1 LKAALAD
8 PSNLRLLSDNR
19 ARLANQAAL
28 APLLVDALRSLIA
41 KDPSDA
47 NHALLAQ
54 LATGFKLSGL
64 ENELVTAATKPGAK
78 PDAQLAALRA
88 LRESGSTRVDVLRQF
103 AGSGNDAV
111 RREAVTA
118 LAAAKSDATT
128 PALLELWPALTP
140 VLRKTAVDR
149 LASSPASAKQL
160 VAAVASGAIARDELD
175 GYTLDK
181 LATVLPDDA
190 TVKTL
195 VAELGSSLRPVL
207 RLNGDDG
214 DWLDTELT
222 LDGPFTV
229 ECWVKLDPGI
239 NNQDSILGAPGQFD
253 ANFYDSRFRVWVAG
267 VNDIVTANKP
277 MTAESWTHVAITRD
291 AAGTFR
297 LYLNGELDATS
308 AAKEPRRFEKLTP
321 FRSTTAGGT
330 AGEFA
335 EFRVWSVCRT
345 ADEIR
350 SGANLAVTATVFTGS
365 GANWGK
371 LHGSAKIERTADF
384 PPVQSEAEAKSLE
397 SRFAKFRTLGQQPG
411 DLARGQQVFTTTCGV
426 CHAVKGAGGKIG
438 PALDGAGA
446 HGLEA
451 VLRNVLTPNAAMEAG
466 YRMFRAET
474 KDGDVIEGLLA
485 AQDADSVTLRQPN
498 TEDQRLL
505 RANLKRAA
513 FLRTS
518 VMPEGLFDALQPQ
531 QVNDLLAYV
540 LTLK

>member
-1 LKAALAD
+1 
-8 PSNLRLLSDNR
+8 
-19 ARLANQAAL
+19 
-28 APLLVDALRSLIA
+28 LIA

-64 ENELVTAATKPGAK
+64 ENELITAATKPGAK

-103 AGSGNDAV
+103 AGSGDDAV

-118 LAAAKSDATT
+118 LAAAKSDAAT
-128 PALLELWPALTP
+128 PALLELWPSLTP

-160 VAAVASGAIARDELD
+160 VAAVGSGAIARDELD

-222 LDGPFTV
+222 FDGPFTV
-229 ECWVKLDPGI
+229 ECWVKIDPGI

-474 KDGDVIEGLLA
+474 KDSDVIEGLLA

-531 QVNDLLAYV
+531 QVSDLLAYV

>member
-1 LKAALAD
+1 
-8 PSNLRLLSDNR
+8 
-19 ARLANQAAL
+19 
-28 APLLVDALRSLIA
+28 
-41 KDPSDA
+41 
-47 NHALLAQ
+47 
-54 LATGFKLSGL
+54 L